1 MDIALTLR
9 DSFPDV
15 EDEEAESADADLS
28 LHESD
33 SAENLPGKAV
43 IQSRGAAHFHDATS
57 PVSATNPVNSDLME
71 LDHHPLNNILDNSH
85 MREMRDERNHYKNI
99 VTRLQT
105 GTDEEAAEALRR
117 LRAPRAGNPFH
128 DSQLH
133 SRQDEQAKLGISRTL
148 PEMSSSIRSQRGSW
162 FERDGLGNGPV
173 LSATSPY
180 TTQSSTTNAST
191 LGSQASGTTS
201 FQSGF
206 GTGSTG
212 MDLSQYITSNQR
224 MRRESGSYPDK
235 TPTRSK

>member
-71 LDHHPLNNILDNSH
+71 LDHHPLNSILDSSH

-180 TTQSSTTNAST
+180 TTQSSTTNVWLLPANILCPFVSAPGENF
-191 LGSQASGTTS
+191 LLQC
-201 FQSGF
+201 
-206 GTGSTG
+206 
-212 MDLSQYITSNQR
+212 
-224 MRRESGSYPDK
+224 K
-235 TPTRSK
+235 